1 MIGVYTICNTGSL
14 LVHEID
20 YTEDMVLVSL
30 NGGRKEW
37 CNITYTEDGLGF
49 MWGEMFIPFSEVMR
63 VK

>member
-1 MIGVYTICNTGSL
+1 MIGIYTICNTGSL

-20 YTEDMVLVSL
+20 YAKDVVLVSL
-30 NGGRKEW
+30 NGGCKEW
-37 CNITYTEDGLGF
+37 CNITYTEDSFGF